1 MDSSNETDD
10 INIKSEDNITSGK
23 YIIQYTYLPPIDPL
37 NLLGDNFVEEHD
49 ENDKRAEVRYL
60 LEYEG
65 RFMVEYAHGGE

>member
-1 MDSSNETDD
+1 M
-10 INIKSEDNITSGK
+10 
-23 YIIQYTYLPPIDPL
+23 
-37 NLLGDNFVEEHD
+37 EEHD